1 VHGQKKSEENG
12 VPLTKNTMS
21 LVLENV
27 AKNFGEVQALKG
39 VSLTLKKGEV
49 VGLLGPNGAGK
60 STLMKILTGY
70 YTQWEGKVDFFEKD
84 LKTEL
89 RAIQKQVGY
98 LTENN
103 PLYPEMYVKEYLQ
116 YVADLYRLKNPPID
130 QLMEQTG
137 LLDHQKKKIQTLSK
151 GYKQR
156 VGLAAALLHDPKL
169 VILDEPTTGL
179 DPNQLVEIRKLIRS
193 LGKDKTVLLSTHILQ
208 EVDALCDR
216 VLIIHKGEI
225 VLDQALE
232 VLRKDQ
238 KQIIEVS
245 FDYRVETEA
254 LARIPK
260 VEKVKNTHDFDYEI
274 HIKGSED
281 LRPVVFD
288 FAHDN
293 GLKILKLQ
301 LKNESLE
308 QLFNSLTS

>member
-1 VHGQKKSEENG
+1 
-12 VPLTKNTMS
+12 MS

-27 AKNFGEVQALKG
+27 AKNFGEVQALIG

>member
-1 VHGQKKSEENG
+1 
-12 VPLTKNTMS
+12 MS

-208 EVDALCDR
+208 EVDVLCDR

-225 VLDQALE
+225 ILDQALE